1 MLKNIFP
8 QMIRALSKFILKKI
22 ICWKVIGSLP
32 SNEKYVIAV
41 VPHSSYFDLIIAVL
55 IRTYSGLKIK
65 FIGKKELFNPI
76 TSFFFKFLGGIPVDR
91 SKNTNLVDEVVN
103 LFDQNEIQILAIA
116 PEGTRK
122 KVKKWK
128 SGFYYIALNANLPIL
143 MVSFDY
149 IKKEVRINNK
159 FYPTGDIKK
168 DFIVLE
174 KKVSDVISRNSL

>member
-1 MLKNIFP
+1 MLKNICR
-8 QMIRALSKFILKKI
+8 QMIRPLSKFILKKI

-103 LFDQNEIQILAIA
+103 LFNQNEIQILAIA

-149 IKKEVRINNK
+149 IKKEVKINKK
-159 FYPTGDIKK
+159 FYPTGDINK
-168 DFIVLE
+168 DFIELE
-174 KKVSDVISRNSL
+174 KKVSDVISRNRL

>member
-1 MLKNIFP
+1 
-8 QMIRALSKFILKKI
+8 MIRVLSKFILKKI
-22 ICWKVIGSLP
+22 ICWEVIGSLP
-32 SNEKYVIAV
+32 LNKKYVIAV
-41 VPHSSYFDLIIAVL
+41 VPHSSYFDLVIAVL

-91 SKNTNLVDEVVN
+91 SKNTNIVDEVVS
-103 LFDQNEIQILAIA
+103 LFDQKEIEILAIA

-122 KVKKWK
+122 EVKKWK

-149 IKKEVRINNK
+149 MKKEVNINDKFFPSGNFENDIRKLEDLVMHVVIRNK
-159 FYPTGDIKK
+159 
-168 DFIVLE
+168 
-174 KKVSDVISRNSL
+174 N

>member
-1 MLKNIFP
+1 
-8 QMIRALSKFILKKI
+8 MIRALSKFILKKI

-91 SKNTNLVDEVVN
+91 NKNTNLVDEVVS
-103 LFDQNEIQILAIA
+103 LFDQNEIQILAIS

-149 IKKEVRINNK
+149 IKK
-159 FYPTGDIKK
+159 
-168 DFIVLE
+168 
-174 KKVSDVISRNSL
+174 

>member
-1 MLKNIFP
+1 MLKNICR
-8 QMIRALSKFILKKI
+8 QMIRPLSKFILKKI

-103 LFDQNEIQILAIA
+103 LFNQNEIQILAIA

-149 IKKEVRINNK
+149 IKKEVKINKK
-159 FYPTGDIKK
+159 FYPTGDINK
-168 DFIVLE
+168 DFIELE
-174 KKVSDVISRNSL
+174 KKVSDVILRNRL

>member
-1 MLKNIFP
+1 
-8 QMIRALSKFILKKI
+8 MIRALSKFILKKI